1 MAPSCRPLIAVLGEI
16 PDPRSRQGRRHSL
29 PALLSLACAAMLCG
43 YQSYGAIAEWTRNDG
58 RPWARALGLTHAT
71 PPCAATLHAVFR
83 ALDRAQVEAIFRSL
97 GGSRPASAPRW
108 GGRAGSGSH
117 GRQAAAGSR
126 QRGVPGA
133 HRLSAVS
140 QRLGLTLGQTDVGD
154 KTNEIPCAQT
164 LLAGLLL
171 EGRIFTM
178 NALLTQR
185 AVAAT
190 IVAGGGDYVMTVKG
204 NQPQLH
210 ADIQTVFVTPRPVRG
225 HLRDGRD
232 DGPGPWPGGMAGV
245 DHDHRPPRLSRLARG
260 ATSPPRRPPRR
271 DQAHRGSPPGDR
283 VRRDEPAA
291 DTDYGRPVAP
301 CVAPALAH

>member
-1 MAPSCRPLIAVLGEI
+1 MVASCRPLIEVLGEI
-16 PDPRSRQGRRHSL
+16 PDPRSRQGRRHPL
-29 PALLSLACAAMLCG
+29 PALLGLACTAMLCG
-43 YQSYGAIAEWTRNDG
+43 YQSYGAIAEWTRNYG

-83 ALDRAQVEAIFRSL
+83 ALDRAQVEAALGSWAEAVLEATPAAGPEAVAVDGKSL
-97 GGSRPASAPRW
+97 R
-108 GGRAGSGSH
+108 
-117 GRQAAAGSR
+117 GSR

-133 HRLSAVS
+133 HLLSAVS
-140 QRLGLTLGQTDVGD
+140 QRLGLTLGQTAVGE

-178 NALLTQR
+178 DALLTQR

-210 ADIQTVFVTPRPVRG
+210 ADIQTVFVTPPSSS
-225 HLRDGRD
+225 
-232 DGPGPWPGGMAGV
+232 
-245 DHDHRPPRLSRLARG
+245 RPPARR
-260 ATSPPRRPPRR
+260 PRRRTR
-271 DQAHRGSPPGDR
+271 AMGAWNGGS
-283 VRRDEPAA
+283 
-291 DTDYGRPVAP
+291 
-301 CVAPALAH
+301 

>member
-1 MAPSCRPLIAVLGEI
+1 MTASCRPLIEVLGEI
-16 PDPRSRQGRRHSL
+16 ADPRSRQGRRHAL
-29 PALLSLACAAMLCG
+29 PALLGLACAAMLCG
-43 YQSYGAIAEWTRNDG
+43 YQSYGAIAEWTRNYG

-83 ALDRAQVEAIFRSL
+83 ALDRAQVEAVL
-97 GGSRPASAPRW
+97 GAWAEAVLQATVAP
-108 GGRAGSGSH
+108 
-117 GRQAAAGSR
+117 AAALEAVAMDGKTLRGSR

-133 HRLSAVS
+133 HLLSAVS
-140 QRLGLTLGQTDVGD
+140 QRLGLTLGQTDVGE

-178 NALLTQR
+178 DALLTQR

-210 ADIQTVFVTPRPVRG
+210 ADIQTVFVTPPSSSRPPAR
-225 HLRDGRD
+225 RPRRRTRA
-232 DGPGPWPGGMAGV
+232 MAGWN
-245 DHDHRPPRLSRLARG
+245 G
-260 ATSPPRRPPRR
+260 AS
-271 DQAHRGSPPGDR
+271 
-283 VRRDEPAA
+283 
-291 DTDYGRPVAP
+291 
-301 CVAPALAH
+301 